1 MLLHVLP
8 IFVSL
13 LAQSHCRKHNLH
25 IENDR
30 RQFIPLST
38 FGFYTGGKL
47 QVNMTGFK
55 MDIFDVVDVAGVK
68 DEMVVGFSIDKTV
81 SDALNP
87 YVQATETQCIL
98 TKQPAEKEKAG
109 ILRFTLDFDKKRT
122 VIHCSKNIRSI
133 TILASDSKDADES
146 LSALSDSQMFR
157 PKRSSSMNDP
167 DAAFTLEKGLG
178 SDLDAEIQNYYMAN
192 NNSAAGV
199 DDDSKKF
206 HKFFMASSDDTA
218 AKGAGEKLVKPSA
231 EKLVQKSSFKPEKA
245 YEMGSSVIEASARKN
260 DIDDPKKNKA
270 HGQEDPEGDTQNG
283 DECGEEVVP
292 LTMSEDGRFQTS
304 FVIYIRDAKH
314 EGLYSMF
321 FHNCYNYI
329 HRSRSKRLPVDFDI
343 NIEEKNSDSYLSAGE
358 MPLPA
363 LYQMLS
369 ILFFLSGCF
378 WVFILKKNGTE
389 QVFRIH
395 WIMAALVF
403 LKSLSLFFHGV
414 NYTKIAANGIHE
426 ESWAILYYVTHLLKG
441 GLLFFTIVLIGS
453 GWAFVKHVLS
463 SNEKKVFMVV
473 LPAQVISNVAYIIL
487 EESDLG
493 EIGHN
498 FWKEVFVLIDLVC
511 CGAILLPVV
520 WSIRHLQDASSTD
533 GKAAVSLEKLKLFRH
548 FYIMVVCYVYFTRII
563 VYLLKITVPF
573 QYEWLDSMFKEV
585 ATLVFFVMT
594 GYKFRPASNNPYF
607 AVPMDDDMEE
617 VLIGS
622 SGYTEQVSSRKSYK
636 HDDME
641 DEEETV
647 VLFSREGEGSHDLD

>member
-1 MLLHVLP
+1 
-8 IFVSL
+8 
-13 LAQSHCRKHNLH
+13 
-25 IENDR
+25 
-30 RQFIPLST
+30 
-38 FGFYTGGKL
+38 
-47 QVNMTGFK
+47 VNMSGFHLS
-55 MDIFDVVDVAGVK
+55 DVSNYNSLDS
-68 DEMVVGFSIDKTV
+68 VVGFSIDKTV

-98 TKQPAEKEKAG
+98 NKTLKDTDKAG
-109 ILRFTLDFDKKRT
+109 IVRFILNFKEGVTTIK
-122 VIHCSKNIRSI
+122 CSKNVRSI
-133 TILASDSKDADES
+133 TILDSPSKEAES
-146 LSALSDSQMFR
+146 VGALSDAGLFKSISQSA
-157 PKRSSSMNDP
+157 KREKRNLKDSSIEGFFASPLDREI
-167 DAAFTLEKGLG
+167 DEHYEKEKEDTENSKPLITTA
-178 SDLDAEIQNYYMAN
+178 SHKTVNVSKIDTKQTEEEISLDEKPVSKVPPSPPAL
-192 NNSAAGV
+192 
-199 DDDSKKF
+199 DSCE
-206 HKFFMASSDDTA
+206 D
-218 AKGAGEKLVKPSA
+218 
-231 EKLVQKSSFKPEKA
+231 
-245 YEMGSSVIEASARKN
+245 
-260 DIDDPKKNKA
+260 NKI
-270 HGQEDPEGDTQNG
+270 
-283 DECGEEVVP
+283 P
-292 LTMSEDGRFQTS
+292 LKMDKDGHFETS
-304 FVIYIRDAKH
+304 FVIYISDAKL

-321 FHNCYNYI
+321 FHNCFNYL
-329 HRSRSKRLPVDFDI
+329 HQKSSDKKAVDFTI
-343 NIEEKNSDSYLSAGE
+343 LIEEKNSDSYLSAGE

-414 NYTKIAANGIHE
+414 NYNKIATNGIHM
-426 ESWAILYYVTHLLKG
+426 ESWAVLYYITHLLKG

-473 LPAQVISNVAYIIL
+473 LPLQVISNVAYIIL
-487 EESDLG
+487 EESEQG
-493 EIGHN
+493 EATHN

-520 WSIRHLQDASSTD
+520 WSIRHLQDAQHTD

-548 FYIMVVCYVYFTRII
+548 FYVMVVCYVYFTRII
-563 VYLLKITVPF
+563 VYLLRITVPF

-607 AVPMDDDMEE
+607 AVATEDDAEE

-622 SGYTEQVSSRKSYK
+622 SSIREQVTARRAYK
-636 HDDME
+636 LDDR
-641 DEEETV
+641 DDDEETV
-647 VLFSREGEGSHDLD
+647 VLFSKSDELSHDLD

>member
-1 MLLHVLP
+1 MLNLLVLLVFPLHVISRIHHLS
-8 IFVSL
+8 I
-13 LAQSHCRKHNLH
+13 H
-25 IENDR
+25 NDR
-30 RQFIPLST
+30 RRYIPLST

-47 QVNMTGFK
+47 QVNMSGFHLS
-55 MDIFDVVDVAGVK
+55 DVSDYTSLGS
-68 DEMVVGFSIDKTV
+68 VVGFSIDKTV

-98 TKQPAEKEKAG
+98 NKTLKDTDKAG
-109 ILRFTLDFDKKRT
+109 IVRFILNFKDNVTTIK
-122 VIHCSKNIRSI
+122 CSKNVRSI
-133 TILASDSKDADES
+133 TILDSPSKEAES
-146 LSALSDSQMFR
+146 VGALSDAGLFNSISNSANR
-157 PKRSSSMNDP
+157 EKRNLKDSNFEHFFQNPLDKEIDEHYEKEKEDHTEATKVSSPARETPNIPQKSVTQTEKSSS
-167 DAAFTLEKGLG
+167 
-178 SDLDAEIQNYYMAN
+178 
-192 NNSAAGV
+192 V
-199 DDDSKKF
+199 D
-206 HKFFMASSDDTA
+206 
-218 AKGAGEKLVKPSA
+218 VKPGLKTSPNPPVLDSC
-231 EKLVQKSSFKPEKA
+231 EDNKIPLKMDKNGY
-245 YEMGSSVIEASARKN
+245 YE
-260 DIDDPKKNKA
+260 
-270 HGQEDPEGDTQNG
+270 
-283 DECGEEVVP
+283 
-292 LTMSEDGRFQTS
+292 TS
-304 FVIYIRDAKH
+304 FVIYISDAKL

-321 FHNCYNYI
+321 FHNCFNYL
-329 HRSRSKRLPVDFDI
+329 HQKSSDKKAVDFTI
-343 NIEEKNSDSYLSAGE
+343 KIEEKNSDSYLSAGE

-414 NYTKIAANGIHE
+414 NYNKIATNGIHM
-426 ESWAILYYVTHLLKG
+426 ESWAVLYYITHLLKG

-473 LPAQVISNVAYIIL
+473 LPLQVISNVAYIIL
-487 EESDLG
+487 EESEQG
-493 EIGHN
+493 EATHN

-520 WSIRHLQDASSTD
+520 WSIRHLQDAQHTD

-548 FYIMVVCYVYFTRII
+548 FYVMVVCYVYFTRII
-563 VYLLKITVPF
+563 VYLLRITVPF

-607 AVPMDDDMEE
+607 AVATEDDAEE

-622 SGYTEQVSSRKSYK
+622 SSLREQVTARKSYK
-636 HDDME
+636 IDDCE
-641 DEEETV
+641 DDDETV
-647 VLFSREGEGSHDLD
+647 VLFSKSDELSHDLD

>member
-1 MLLHVLP
+1 
-8 IFVSL
+8 
-13 LAQSHCRKHNLH
+13 
-25 IENDR
+25 
-30 RQFIPLST
+30 
-38 FGFYTGGKL
+38 
-47 QVNMTGFK
+47 VNMSGFHLS
-55 MDIFDVVDVAGVK
+55 DGSDFTSLDS
-68 DEMVVGFSIDKTV
+68 VVGFSIDKTV

-98 TKQPAEKEKAG
+98 NKTLKDTDKAG
-109 ILRFTLDFDKKRT
+109 IVRFILNFQEGVTTIK
-122 VIHCSKNIRSI
+122 CSKNVRSI
-133 TILASDSKDADES
+133 TILDSPSKEVES
-146 LSALSDSQMFR
+146 VGALSDAGLFNSISKSANR
-157 PKRSSSMNDP
+157 DKRNLKESNPESFFASPLDREIGEHY
-167 DAAFTLEKGLG
+167 EKEKEE
-178 SDLDAEIQNYYMAN
+178 A
-192 NNSAAGV
+192 
-199 DDDSKKF
+199 DDSKP
-206 HKFFMASSDDTA
+206 MITTSSQTVNVSKSNTKQAEEEISLD
-218 AKGAGEKLVKPSA
+218 EKPVSKLPPSPPA
-231 EKLVQKSSFKPEKA
+231 LDSCEDNRIPLKVD
-245 YEMGSSVIEASARKN
+245 KN
-260 DIDDPKKNKA
+260 
-270 HGQEDPEGDTQNG
+270 GYFE
-283 DECGEEVVP
+283 
-292 LTMSEDGRFQTS
+292 TS
-304 FVIYIRDAKH
+304 FVIYISDAKL

-321 FHNCYNYI
+321 FHNCFNYL
-329 HRSRSKRLPVDFDI
+329 HQRSSDKKAVDFTI
-343 NIEEKNSDSYLSAGE
+343 LIEEKNSDSYLSAGE

-414 NYTKIAANGIHE
+414 NYNKIATNGIHM
-426 ESWAILYYVTHLLKG
+426 ESWAVLYYITHLLKG

-473 LPAQVISNVAYIIL
+473 LPLQVISNVAYIIL
-487 EESDLG
+487 EESEQG
-493 EIGHN
+493 EATHN

-520 WSIRHLQDASSTD
+520 WSIRHLQDAQHTD

-548 FYIMVVCYVYFTRII
+548 FYVMVVCYVYFTRII
-563 VYLLKITVPF
+563 VYLLRITVPF

-607 AVPMDDDMEE
+607 AVATEDDDEE

-622 SGYTEQVSSRKSYK
+622 SSIREQVTARKAYK
-636 HDDME
+636 IDDR
-641 DEEETV
+641 DDDEETV
-647 VLFSREGEGSHDLD
+647 VLFSKSDELSHDLD

>member
-1 MLLHVLP
+1 MMHLLLP
-8 IFVSL
+8 L
-13 LAQSHCRKHNLH
+13 LFLLPVPTISRIHHLSIH
-25 IENDR
+25 NDR
-30 RQFIPLST
+30 RQYIPLST

-47 QVNMTGFK
+47 LVNMTGFRLG
-55 MDIFDVVDVAGVK
+55 DIDSYEHLDS
-68 DEMVVGFSIDKTV
+68 VVGFSIDKTV

-98 TKQPAEKEKAG
+98 NKTLADKDKAG
-109 ILRFTLDFDKKRT
+109 IVRFILNFKEGITTIK
-122 VIHCSKNIRSI
+122 CSKNVRSI
-133 TILASDSKDADES
+133 TILDSPSKEVES
-146 LSALSDSQMFR
+146 VGALSDAGLFNR
-157 PKRSSSMNDP
+157 PNSDRQKRNLKDDNFEEFFASKLDREIDDHYEKVKENHP
-167 DAAFTLEKGLG
+167 DQPK
-178 SDLDAEIQNYYMAN
+178 DEIA
-192 NNSAAGV
+192 
-199 DDDSKKF
+199 
-206 HKFFMASSDDTA
+206 
-218 AKGAGEKLVKPSA
+218 LVKSSTA
-231 EKLVQKSSFKPEKA
+231 RTDLYSKISRTESIAVKASTQSNKMSKSTPVPALNSCE
-245 YEMGSSVIEASARKN
+245 
-260 DIDDPKKNKA
+260 DNKIPLKM
-270 HGQEDPEGDTQNG
+270 DNNG
-283 DECGEEVVP
+283 YFE
-292 LTMSEDGRFQTS
+292 TS
-304 FVIYIRDAKH
+304 FVIYISDEKL

-321 FHNCYNYI
+321 FHNCLNYL
-329 HRSRSKRLPVDFDI
+329 HHSSADRKPVDFTI
-343 NIEEKNSDSYLSAGE
+343 KIEEKNSDSYLSAGE

-414 NYTKIAANGIHE
+414 NYNKIATNGIHM
-426 ESWAILYYVTHLLKG
+426 ESWAVLYYITHLLKG

-473 LPAQVISNVAYIIL
+473 LPLQVISNVAYIIL
-487 EESDLG
+487 EESEQG
-493 EIGHN
+493 EATHN
-498 FWKEVFVLIDLVC
+498 FWKEVFVLIDLIC

-563 VYLLKITVPF
+563 VYLLRITVPF

-607 AVPMDDDMEE
+607 VVATDDDMEE

-622 SGYTEQVSSRKSYK
+622 SSIMEQVTTRKSYK
-636 HDDME
+636 IDDYE
-641 DEEETV
+641 DDEEETV
-647 VLFSREGEGSHDLD
+647 VLFSKSDEISHDLD

>member
-1 MLLHVLP
+1 M
-8 IFVSL
+8 
-13 LAQSHCRKHNLH
+13 
-25 IENDR
+25 D
-30 RQFIPLST
+30 LSP
-38 FGFYTGGKL
+38 
-47 QVNMTGFK
+47 
-55 MDIFDVVDVAGVK
+55 
-68 DEMVVGFSIDKTV
+68 
-81 SDALNP
+81 NP
-87 YVQATETQCIL
+87 AA
-98 TKQPAEKEKAG
+98 K
-109 ILRFTLDFDKKRT
+109 
-122 VIHCSKNIRSI
+122 
-133 TILASDSKDADES
+133 
-146 LSALSDSQMFR
+146 ALSD
-157 PKRSSSMNDP
+157 
-167 DAAFTLEKGLG
+167 
-178 SDLDAEIQNYYMAN
+178 EI
-192 NNSAAGV
+192 
-199 DDDSKKF
+199 
-206 HKFFMASSDDTA
+206 
-218 AKGAGEKLVKPSA
+218 
-231 EKLVQKSSFKPEKA
+231 
-245 YEMGSSVIEASARKN
+245 
-260 DIDDPKKNKA
+260 DIDK
-270 HGQEDPEGDTQNG
+270 
-283 DECGEEVVP
+283 CEEIDIP
-292 LTMSEDGRFQTS
+292 LKIDSDGFYQTS
-304 FVIYIRDAKH
+304 FVIYISDERQ

-329 HRSRSKRLPVDFDI
+329 HRARYKRLPVNFNI
-343 NIEEKNSDSYLSAGE
+343 KIEEKNNDNFLSAGE

-369 ILFFLSGCF
+369 ILFFLAGCF

-395 WIMAALVF
+395 WVMASLVF

-414 NYTKIAANGIHE
+414 NYTKIATNGIHE

-487 EESDLG
+487 EESEQG

-520 WSIRHLQDASSTD
+520 WSIKHLQDASSTD

-594 GYKFRPASNNPYF
+594 GYKFRPACNNPYF
-607 AVPMDDDMEE
+607 AVSRDDDMEE
-617 VLIGS
+617 VLIS
-622 SGYTEQVSSRKSYK
+622 SSAYTEQVTSRKYYK
-636 HDDME
+636 PEDIE
-641 DEEETV
+641 DEEENV
-647 VLFSREGEGSHDLD
+647 VLFSKDGEMSHDLD

>member
-206 HKFFMASSDDTA
+206 HKFFMASPDDTA
-218 AKGAGEKLVKPSA
+218 ANGESAGEKLIKPSA

-245 YEMGSSVIEASARKN
+245 YEMGSTVIEASAQKN

-283 DECGEEVVP
+283 DECGEEVSVYLNVYLQCRIYIEDSTWKQCSMKRFQWSVLQVVP

-329 HRSRSKRLPVDFDI
+329 HR
-343 NIEEKNSDSYLSAGE
+343 Y
-358 MPLPA
+358 
-363 LYQMLS
+363 
-369 ILFFLSGCF
+369 
-378 WVFILKKNGTE
+378 
-389 QVFRIH
+389 
-395 WIMAALVF
+395 
-403 LKSLSLFFHGV
+403 
-414 NYTKIAANGIHE
+414 
-426 ESWAILYYVTHLLKG
+426 
-441 GLLFFTIVLIGS
+441 
-453 GWAFVKHVLS
+453 
-463 SNEKKVFMVV
+463 
-473 LPAQVISNVAYIIL
+473 
-487 EESDLG
+487 
-493 EIGHN
+493 
-498 FWKEVFVLIDLVC
+498 
-511 CGAILLPVV
+511 
-520 WSIRHLQDASSTD
+520 
-533 GKAAVSLEKLKLFRH
+533 
-548 FYIMVVCYVYFTRII
+548 
-563 VYLLKITVPF
+563 
-573 QYEWLDSMFKEV
+573 
-585 ATLVFFVMT
+585 
-594 GYKFRPASNNPYF
+594 
-607 AVPMDDDMEE
+607 
-617 VLIGS
+617 
-622 SGYTEQVSSRKSYK
+622 
-636 HDDME
+636 
-641 DEEETV
+641 
-647 VLFSREGEGSHDLD
+647 

>member
-1 MLLHVLP
+1 MILWVLLG
-8 IFVSL
+8 L
-13 LAQSHCRKHNLH
+13 LSQGLCRKHNLH

-55 MDIFDVVDVAGVK
+55 MDKKAAVGGK

-109 ILRFTLDFDKKRT
+109 ILRFTLDFENKRT
-122 VIHCSKNIRSI
+122 VIRCSKNIRSI

-157 PKRSSSMNDP
+157 PKRSSSLNDP
-167 DAAFTLEKGLG
+167 DAAFSVEKSFG
-178 SDLDAEIQNYYMAN
+178 SNLDAEIQNYYLAD
-192 NNSAAGV
+192 NNSAGSVA
-199 DDDSKKF
+199 DDSKKF
-206 HKFFMASSDDTA
+206 HKFFMPTPAQGGKAEVSHNASVETLS
-218 AKGAGEKLVKPSA
+218 KSSA
-231 EKLVQKSSFKPEKA
+231 EKLVEKSDLAAQKIKE
-245 YEMGSSVIEASARKN
+245 
-260 DIDDPKKNKA
+260 KNKDA
-270 HGQEDPEGDTQNG
+270 VSEVSDEKKDNAEKNEPIGQENSEGVSHGG
-283 DECGEEVVP
+283 DECGEEVIP
-292 LTMSEDGRFQTS
+292 LTVADDGSFQTS

-321 FHNCYNYI
+321 FHNCYNYL
-329 HRSRSKRLPVDFDI
+329 HRSRSKRLPVKFDI

-498 FWKEVFVLIDLVC
+498 FWKEVFVLIDLLC

-636 HDDME
+636 HEDME

>member
-1 MLLHVLP
+1 MMQIPKWVL
-8 IFVSL
+8 IFIVLGSW
-13 LAQSHCRKHNLH
+13 QVCGRKHSLT
-25 IENDR
+25 IEKDR

-38 FGFYTGGKL
+38 FGFYQGGKL
-47 QVNMTGFK
+47 QVNLTGFHIPNK
-55 MDIFDVVDVAGVK
+55 DLLDPNNQDVLL
-68 DEMVVGFSIDKTV
+68 GFSIDKTV

-98 TKQPAEKEKAG
+98 NKKQLEENEKAG
-109 ILRFTLDFDKKRT
+109 ILRFTLDFVGGRT
-122 VIHCSKNIRSI
+122 RIKCSKNIRSI
-133 TILASDSKDADES
+133 TILESASEEAEHR
-146 LSALSDSQMFR
+146 LGALSDSHMFR
-157 PKRSSSMNDP
+157 PKRSLND
-167 DAAFTLEKGLG
+167 DISAQSVESIFG
-178 SDLDAEIQNYYMAN
+178 SPLDRDINHYWEEMPKPQAQVSN
-192 NNSAAGV
+192 
-199 DDDSKKF
+199 
-206 HKFFMASSDDTA
+206 
-218 AKGAGEKLVKPSA
+218 KPSKPTEVSKTLKKVEKVKTNAKVEKMKSINNKKDLLEDIIVSTTTTQKVVTKA
-231 EKLVQKSSFKPEKA
+231 EEDHDMCDDVKIPLVTDA
-245 YEMGSSVIEASARKN
+245 
-260 DIDDPKKNKA
+260 
-270 HGQEDPEGDTQNG
+270 NG
-283 DECGEEVVP
+283 Y
-292 LTMSEDGRFQTS
+292 FQTN
-304 FVIYIRDAKH
+304 FVIYISDARQ

-321 FHNCYNYI
+321 FHNCYNYQ
-329 HRSRSKRLPVDFDI
+329 HKTRSERLPVNFDI
-343 NIEEKNSDSYLSAGE
+343 RIEERNSDSYLSAGE

-378 WVFILKKNGTE
+378 WVFILKKNGSE

-403 LKSLSLFFHGV
+403 LKSLSLFFHGI
-414 NYTKIAANGIHE
+414 NYTKIATNGIHE

-463 SNEKKVFMVV
+463 SSEKKVFMVV

-487 EESDLG
+487 EESEQG
-493 EIGHN
+493 EMSHN
-498 FWKEVFVLIDLVC
+498 FWKEIFVMIDLLC

-520 WSIRHLQDASSTD
+520 WSIRHLQDASSSD

-594 GYKFRPASNNPYF
+594 GYKFRPACNNPYF
-607 AVPMDDDMEE
+607 KVAMEDDMEE
-617 VLIGS
+617 VLIS
-622 SGYTEQVSSRKSYK
+622 SSAYTEQVTTRKGYK
-636 HDDME
+636 ASEAE

-647 VLFSREGEGSHDLD
+647 VLFSKEPGELSHDLD

>member
-1 MLLHVLP
+1 MIILLLFLVCPWAVLGR
-8 IFVSL
+8 IHHLSI
-13 LAQSHCRKHNLH
+13 H
-25 IENDR
+25 NDR
-30 RQFIPLST
+30 RQYIPLST

-47 QVNMTGFK
+47 QVNMTGFHLG
-55 MDIFDVVDVAGVK
+55 DVKNYD
-68 DEMVVGFSIDKTV
+68 DLESVVGFSIDKTV

-98 TKQPAEKEKAG
+98 NKTLADKDKAG
-109 ILRFTLDFDKKRT
+109 IVRFILNFKEGVTTIK
-122 VIHCSKNIRSI
+122 CSKNVRSI
-133 TILASDSKDADES
+133 TILDSPSKEVES
-146 LSALSDSQMFR
+146 VGALSDAGLFNR
-157 PKRSSSMNDP
+157 PNNDRQKRNMKDDNFEENFFASPLDREI
-167 DAAFTLEKGLG
+167 DDHYEKDKEDHPEP
-178 SDLDAEIQNYYMAN
+178 SDEIIP
-192 NNSAAGV
+192 V
-199 DDDSKKF
+199 
-206 HKFFMASSDDTA
+206 
-218 AKGAGEKLVKPSA
+218 
-231 EKLVQKSSFKPEKA
+231 KSSTAKMIPAKNIPVIVENVVKT
-245 YEMGSSVIEASARKN
+245 SSLASATKTSTSPTS
-260 DIDDPKKNKA
+260 DY
-270 HGQEDPEGDTQNG
+270 
-283 DECGEEVVP
+283 CGENKIP
-292 LTMSEDGRFQTS
+292 LKTDKDGYFETS
-304 FVIYIRDAKH
+304 FVIYISDEKL

-321 FHNCYNYI
+321 FHNCLNYL
-329 HRSRSKRLPVDFDI
+329 HHNSAGRKPVDFTI
-343 NIEEKNSDSYLSAGE
+343 EIEEKNSDSYLSAGE

-378 WVFILKKNGTE
+378 WVFILKKNGSE

-414 NYTKIAANGIHE
+414 NYNKIATNGIHM
-426 ESWAILYYVTHLLKG
+426 ESWAVLYYITHLLKG

-473 LPAQVISNVAYIIL
+473 LPLQVISNVAYIIL
-487 EESDLG
+487 EESEQG
-493 EIGHN
+493 EAGHN
-498 FWKEVFVLIDLVC
+498 FWKEVFVLIDLIC

-520 WSIRHLQDASSTD
+520 WSIRHLQDASATD

-548 FYIMVVCYVYFTRII
+548 FYTMVVCYVYFTRII
-563 VYLLKITVPF
+563 VYLLRITVPF

-607 AVPMDDDMEE
+607 TVATEDDMEE

-622 SGYTEQVSSRKSYK
+622 SSIREQVTSRKSYK
-636 HDDME
+636 IDDYE

-647 VLFSREGEGSHDLD
+647 VLFSKSDEISHDLD

>member
-1 MLLHVLP
+1 
-8 IFVSL
+8 
-13 LAQSHCRKHNLH
+13 
-25 IENDR
+25 
-30 RQFIPLST
+30 
-38 FGFYTGGKL
+38 
-47 QVNMTGFK
+47 VNMSGFHLS
-55 MDIFDVVDVAGVK
+55 DVSDYTSL
-68 DEMVVGFSIDKTV
+68 DSVVGFSIDKTV

-98 TKQPAEKEKAG
+98 NKTLKDTDKAG
-109 ILRFTLDFDKKRT
+109 IVRFILNFKEGVTTIK
-122 VIHCSKNIRSI
+122 CSKNVRSI
-133 TILASDSKDADES
+133 TILDSPSKEAES
-146 LSALSDSQMFR
+146 VGALSDAGLFKSISQSA
-157 PKRSSSMNDP
+157 KREKRNLKDSSIEGFFASPLDREI
-167 DAAFTLEKGLG
+167 DEHYEK
-178 SDLDAEIQNYYMAN
+178 
-192 NNSAAGV
+192 
-199 DDDSKKF
+199 
-206 HKFFMASSDDTA
+206 
-218 AKGAGEKLVKPSA
+218 EK
-231 EKLVQKSSFKPEKA
+231 E
-245 YEMGSSVIEASARKN
+245 
-260 DIDDPKKNKA
+260 DIDNSKPISTTASQQTVNISKSDTKQAEEEISLDEKPVSKVPTSRPALDSCEDNKIPLKVDKNT
-270 HGQEDPEGDTQNG
+270 GYYE
-283 DECGEEVVP
+283 
-292 LTMSEDGRFQTS
+292 TS
-304 FVIYIRDAKH
+304 FVIYISDAKL

-321 FHNCYNYI
+321 FHNCFNYL
-329 HRSRSKRLPVDFDI
+329 HQKSSDKKAVDFTI
-343 NIEEKNSDSYLSAGE
+343 LIEEKNSDSYLSAGE

-414 NYTKIAANGIHE
+414 NYNKIATNGIHM
-426 ESWAILYYVTHLLKG
+426 ESWAVLYYITHLLKG

-473 LPAQVISNVAYIIL
+473 LPLQVISNVAYIIL
-487 EESDLG
+487 EESEQG
-493 EIGHN
+493 EATHN

-520 WSIRHLQDASSTD
+520 WSIRHLQDAQHTD

-548 FYIMVVCYVYFTRII
+548 FYVMVVCYVYFTRII
-563 VYLLKITVPF
+563 VYLLRITVPF

-607 AVPMDDDMEE
+607 AVATEDDAEE

-622 SGYTEQVSSRKSYK
+622 SSIREQVTARRAYK
-636 HDDME
+636 LDDR
-641 DEEETV
+641 DDDEETV
-647 VLFSREGEGSHDLD
+647 VLFSKSDELSHDLD

>member
-1 MLLHVLP
+1 
-8 IFVSL
+8 
-13 LAQSHCRKHNLH
+13 
-25 IENDR
+25 
-30 RQFIPLST
+30 
-38 FGFYTGGKL
+38 
-47 QVNMTGFK
+47 VNMSGFHLS
-55 MDIFDVVDVAGVK
+55 DVSDYTSL
-68 DEMVVGFSIDKTV
+68 DSVVGFSIDKTV

-98 TKQPAEKEKAG
+98 NKTLKDTDKAG
-109 ILRFTLDFDKKRT
+109 IVRFILNFKEGVTTIK
-122 VIHCSKNIRSI
+122 CSKNVRSI
-133 TILASDSKDADES
+133 TILDSPSKEAES
-146 LSALSDSQMFR
+146 VGALSDAGLFKSISQSA
-157 PKRSSSMNDP
+157 KREKRNLKDSSIEGFFASPLDREI
-167 DAAFTLEKGLG
+167 DEHYEKEKE
-178 SDLDAEIQNYYMAN
+178 DTE
-192 NNSAAGV
+192 NS
-199 DDDSKKF
+199 K
-206 HKFFMASSDDTA
+206 
-218 AKGAGEKLVKPSA
+218 
-231 EKLVQKSSFKPEKA
+231 
-245 YEMGSSVIEASARKN
+245 
-260 DIDDPKKNKA
+260 
-270 HGQEDPEGDTQNG
+270 
-283 DECGEEVVP
+283 P
-292 LTMSEDGRFQTS
+292 LTTASQKTVNVSKSDTKQVEEEISLDEKPVSKVHPSPPALDSCEDNKIPLKVDKNTGYYETS
-304 FVIYIRDAKH
+304 FVIYISDAKL

-321 FHNCYNYI
+321 FHNCFNYL
-329 HRSRSKRLPVDFDI
+329 HQKSSDKKAVDFTI
-343 NIEEKNSDSYLSAGE
+343 LIEEKNSDSYLSAGE

-414 NYTKIAANGIHE
+414 NYNKIATNGIHM
-426 ESWAILYYVTHLLKG
+426 ESWAVLYYITHLLKG

-473 LPAQVISNVAYIIL
+473 LPLQVISNVAYIIL
-487 EESDLG
+487 EESEQG
-493 EIGHN
+493 EATHN

-520 WSIRHLQDASSTD
+520 WSIRHLQDAQHTD

-548 FYIMVVCYVYFTRII
+548 FYVMVVCYVYFTRII
-563 VYLLKITVPF
+563 VYLLRITVPF

-607 AVPMDDDMEE
+607 AVATEDDAEE

-622 SGYTEQVSSRKSYK
+622 SSIREQVTARRAYK
-636 HDDME
+636 LDDR
-641 DEEETV
+641 DDDEETV
-647 VLFSREGEGSHDLD
+647 VLFSKSDELSHDLD